1 MPSSSAAIH
10 RLKKYKTK
18 SQNVSSLTP
27 LISFTAVFFCLR
39 VSSDKLVSLAHCLW
53 QMWLCSS
60 PLDNFEP
67 LCFAEAFPPTFL
79 TRPEPIT
86 TFVGKSAKFLCTVSG
101 TPVIDIT
108 WQKDGTTISPSDHH
122 KISKVENKHVLEISL
137 LTTSD
142 RGVYTCKA
150 SNKFGADICQ
160 TEMVI
165 IDKPHFI
172 KDLQSVQSAVNK
184 KIRLECQ
191 IDEDRKVTVGWTK
204 DGNKIPP
211 GKDYKIY
218 FEDKIASLEI
228 PLAKLKDSG
237 HYVCTASNEAGSS
250 SSSASVTVRGKIV
263 LTPLPFVFLGS
274 PFILSQA
281 KDFFGLKL
289 HCEFFSDLPPG
300 LFPVKSFP
308 LLPHSAPCVTSIFL
322 SPEKIK
328 NCSCLQGRD

>member
-1 MPSSSAAIH
+1 LTTPGYPLEVAVNHVAKFTCEVEMAPNVKFQWYKAGREIYDGDKYTIRSSNYLSTLEIPRPQVVDCGEYSCKASNQH
-10 RLKKYKTK
+10 G
-18 SQNVSSLTP
+18 SVSS
-27 LISFTAVFFCLR
+27 TAVLT
-39 VSSDKLVSLAHCLW
+39 VT
-53 QMWLCSS
+53 
-60 PLDNFEP
+60 
-67 LCFAEAFPPTFL
+67 EAFPPTFL

-137 LTTSD
+137 LTASD

-172 KDLQSVQSAVNK
+172 KELQSVQSAVNK

-191 IDEDRKVTVGWTK
+191 VDEDRKVTVGWTK

-218 FEDKIASLEI
+218 FEDKILYFVLALGSNLSKLFISAFFSFSLFFFPFL
-228 PLAKLKDSG
+228 PL
-237 HYVCTASNEAGSS
+237 SS
-250 SSSASVTVRGKIV
+250 SPSSPFYHLFPS
-263 LTPLPFVFLGS
+263 LPFSSHF
-274 PFILSQA
+274 QN
-281 KDFFGLKL
+281 
-289 HCEFFSDLPPG
+289 HH
-300 LFPVKSFP
+300 P
-308 LLPHSAPCVTSIFL
+308 L
-322 SPEKIK
+322 
-328 NCSCLQGRD
+328 